1 MEFHLFFL
9 HLINYV
15 ILEQS
20 RFHQRNQKHLD
31 GLILFQRNLVFW
43 DIGANVGIYS
53 VYAAKSRECNVYSF
67 EPSVFNLETLARNI
81 FLNNLD
87 SNITIMPFAVNDK
100 MGHGD
105 LNMSSMEVGGALSS
119 YDKTYGEDGEEMKVL
134 FSYPIFAI
142 SIDKMNS
149 NLEMKI
155 PDYIKIDVDGIE
167 LLILKG
173 GKKVLKKVKGVLIEL
188 SEKWLDRKVKCEK
201 ILLASGLKRVDF
213 KYNMNRKGSLN
224 QIWERFQ

>member
-1 MEFHLFFL
+1 
-9 HLINYV
+9 
-15 ILEQS
+15 
-20 RFHQRNQKHLD
+20 
-31 GLILFQRNLVFW
+31 
-43 DIGANVGIYS
+43 
-53 VYAAKSRECNVYSF
+53 
-67 EPSVFNLETLARNI
+67 
-81 FLNNLD
+81 
-87 SNITIMPFAVNDK
+87 MPFAVNDK

-213 KYNMNRKGSLN
+213 KYNMNRKDSLN